1 MKHLLLIA
9 IIFLTGCGAL
19 VPSTSRRSSTTA
31 EAATSSVKSS
41 EQFSKI
47 VSGQQKPAMAQLH
60 VGGLG
65 NKVELKIP
73 QVDQVQPVQVD
84 VRAVGVPRV
93 HDTQPESTA
102 QQPYREEIRYA
113 SNVDAADAEKSASK
127 ERKDISI
134 PIGVSIGLVGIGML
148 ILLFAVNR
156 VRKSSLAVNA
166 AYQTFDGVLAQQIR
180 SIRERAILA
189 TDNSTISMLN
199 AQIADLEAQRGRL
212 AR

>member
-1 MKHLLLIA
+1 MKYIILITLVL
-9 IIFLTGCGAL
+9 LTGCGAL

-47 VSGQQKPAMAQLH
+47 VSGQQKAPMAQLH

-73 QVDQVQPVQVD
+73 QVEQPAQPVIQVRTVD
-84 VRAVGVPRV
+84 VPNV
-93 HDTQPESTA
+93 
-102 QQPYREEIRYA
+102 QQEPAANSSDNSYREETVYS
-113 SNVDAADAEKSASK
+113 SNVDAADAEKTTTKDRK
-127 ERKDISI
+127 EISI
-134 PIGVSIGLVGIGML
+134 PIGVSIGLLGIGIL

-166 AYQTFDGVLAQQIR
+166 AYQTFDGMLAQQIR
-180 SIRERAILA
+180 SVRERAILA
-189 TDNSTISMLN
+189 TDNPTISMLN

>member
-1 MKHLLLIA
+1 MKHLLLITLV
-9 IIFLTGCGAL
+9 FLTGCGAL
-19 VPSTSRRSSTTA
+19 VPSTSRRSTATA
-31 EAATSSVKSS
+31 EASSSTVKSS

-47 VSGQQKPAMAQLH
+47 VNGQQKPAMAQLH

-73 QVDQVQPVQVD
+73 QVDPAQPVQVD
-84 VRAVGVPRV
+84 VRPVSVPRV
-93 HDTQPESTA
+93 HDTQAEGGA
-102 QQPYREEIRYA
+102 QQQYREEIRYA
-113 SNVDAADAEKSASK
+113 SNVDAADDEKSATKDRK
-127 ERKDISI
+127 EISI
-134 PIGVSIGLVGIGML
+134 PIGVSIALAGIGIL

-166 AYQTFDGVLAQQIR
+166 AYQTFDTVLAQQIR
-180 SIRERAILA
+180 AVRERAILA

>member
-148 ILLFAVNR
+148 ILLFAV
-156 VRKSSLAVNA
+156 
-166 AYQTFDGVLAQQIR
+166 YQTFDGVLAQQIR

>member
-1 MKHLLLIA
+1 MKHLLLITL
-9 IIFLTGCGAL
+9 IFLTGCGAL

-47 VSGQQKPAMAQLH
+47 VSGQQKAPMAQLH

-73 QVDQVQPVQVD
+73 QVDQAAHPSIRVRPVD
-84 VRAVGVPRV
+84 VPRV
-93 HDTQPESTA
+93 DGGATEESTER
-102 QQPYREEIRYA
+102 PYREEVRYT
-113 SNVDAADAEKSASK
+113 SNVDAADTEKTDTKDRK
-127 ERKDISI
+127 EISI
-134 PIGVSIGLVGIGML
+134 PIGVSIGLVGIGIL
-148 ILLFAVNR
+148 ILLFAINR

-166 AYQTFDGVLAQQIR
+166 AYQSFDTVLAQQIR
-180 SIRERAILA
+180 AVRERAILA

-199 AQIADLEAQRGRL
+199 AQIADLESQRGRL

>member
-9 IIFLTGCGAL
+9 LIFLTGCGAL

-47 VSGQQKPAMAQLH
+47 VSGQQKAPMAQLH

-73 QVDQVQPVQVD
+73 QVDQAQPVQVD
-84 VRAVGVPRV
+84 VRPVGVPRV
-93 HDTQPESTA
+93 HDTQAESTV
-102 QQPYREEIRYA
+102 QQPYREEVRYT
-113 SNVDAADAEKSASK
+113 SNVDAADAEKTDTKDRK
-127 ERKDISI
+127 EISI
-134 PIGVSIGLVGIGML
+134 PIGVSIGLAGIGIL
-148 ILLFAVNR
+148 ILLFAINR

-166 AYQTFDGVLAQQIR
+166 AYQSFDTVLAQQIR
-180 SIRERAILA
+180 AVRERAILA